1 MVVVVAQVVV
11 EHTVKIMLL
20 VREEQVEEAKEHL
33 IQALV
38 LVELEQLI
46 LAAAVEAVIYGLQL
60 AVVEM
65 VVQELLK

>member
-1 MVVVVAQVVV
+1 VAVVVAQAVA
-11 EHTVKIMLL
+11 EHTVKIMPL

-46 LAAAVEAVIYGLQL
+46 LAVAVEA
-60 AVVEM
+60 
-65 VVQELLK
+65 